1 MMTLLDIVEKWI
13 SGDWGKESPC
23 EDAQNQ
29 ICCIRGADIVPIA
42 NVDFNDIPM
51 RFVSERSLANRSLKE
66 GDIVIEKSG
75 GSPTQSTGRVAFVS
89 EELIDAKGPILCS
102 NFCSAFRVRSGWNPK
117 YIYYYLQY
125 FYGLGTF
132 FNFEGKTSGLKNL
145 DVENAF
151 TAIVVPSASKNEQDK
166 VEEILSTIDRK
177 IALNRKRIATL
188 EAMAKEIYDYWF
200 VQFDFPDAHG
210 RPYKSSGGA
219 MVYNPDL
226 KREIPKGWEV
236 GCLADIALYPKETV
250 RSDAID
256 INHYVTTDSLLQ
268 GKKGRAQAE
277 NLPPVP
283 VSLVAFQKADT
294 LVANIRPYL
303 KKLWYASE
311 SGGCSQDVL
320 VFRPICSELAPLVH
334 SILWQDAFFD
344 YVMAAAKGSKM
355 PRGDKAHILAYPI
368 SLPDNKVAR
377 RFGETVEK
385 FYAWRECAL
394 KESELL
400 SSLRDFLL
408 PLLMN
413 GQVKVG

>member
-1 MMTLLDIVEKWI
+1 MTKCVLGDVAICHDNRRVPLSAAQRANRKGPYRYYGAQVVIDHIDDYLFDGEYLLIAEDGENLRSQKQDIANLASGKFWVNNHAHIIQTNDACDLRYLKYLLNLTDI
-13 SGDWGKESPC
+13 SGYVTGSAQPKLSQESMMGIRLSLPDISDQRKISAVLSAI
-23 EDAQNQ
+23 ED
-29 ICCIRGADIVPIA
+29 
-42 NVDFNDIPM
+42 
-51 RFVSERSLANRSLKE
+51 
-66 GDIVIEKSG
+66 
-75 GSPTQSTGRVAFVS
+75 
-89 EELIDAKGPILCS
+89 
-102 NFCSAFRVRSGWNPK
+102 
-117 YIYYYLQY
+117 
-125 FYGLGTF
+125 
-132 FNFEGKTSGLKNL
+132 
-145 DVENAF
+145 
-151 TAIVVPSASKNEQDK
+151 
-166 VEEILSTIDRK
+166 K

-226 KREIPKGWEV
+226 NREIPKGWEV
-236 GCLADIALYPKETV
+236 GCLADIAQYPKETV
-250 RSDAID
+250 RSDDID

-268 GKKGRAQAE
+268 GKKGRARAE

-385 FYAWRECAL
+385 FYDWRECAL
-394 KESELL
+394 KESESL

-413 GQVKVG
+413 GQVSVK

>member
-1 MMTLLDIVEKWI
+1 MI
-13 SGDWGKESPC
+13 SGFVIQSTQRTITDEGLRSIRS
-23 EDAQNQ
+23 NS
-29 ICCIRGADIVPIA
+29 INGRSILVSCI
-42 NVDFNDIPM
+42 
-51 RFVSERSLANRSLKE
+51 
-66 GDIVIEKSG
+66 GDI
-75 GSPTQSTGRVAFVS
+75 GRVAITESTCATNQQINAITDINDDLYDAWYVYYKVS
-89 EELIDAKGPILCS
+89 TLKSRFLSCAGCTVVPILAK
-102 NFCSAFRVRSGWNPK
+102 SAFEEVEISDIPP
-117 YIYYYLQY
+117 
-125 FYGLGTF
+125 
-132 FNFEGKTSGLKNL
+132 L
-145 DVENAF
+145 D
-151 TAIVVPSASKNEQDK
+151 EQK
-166 VEEILSTIDRK
+166 KISSVLSTIDRK

-413 GQVKVG
+413 GQVKVA